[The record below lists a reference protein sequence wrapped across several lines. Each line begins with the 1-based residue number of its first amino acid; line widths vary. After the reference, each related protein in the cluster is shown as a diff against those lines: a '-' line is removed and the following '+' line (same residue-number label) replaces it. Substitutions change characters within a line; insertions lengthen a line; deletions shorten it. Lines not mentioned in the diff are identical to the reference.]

1 MSEQMMLLRHGTA
14 VELPAA
20 AIIEAAK
27 RDIERYIRFQHEG
40 KKPDPVL
47 GYLGPYEDEPRRYA
61 FLPAHIKK
69 ARSVRELLL
78 IAAQAE
84 YVADKTTV
92 RNRAILY
99 MRSDRLVDIA
109 ETLP

>member
-14 VELPAA
+14 VDLPAG

-27 RDIERYIRFQHEG
+27 RDIDRYQRFQNEHQPGPNGE
-40 KKPDPVL
+40 
-47 GYLGPYEDEPRRYA
+47 YRGPYEDEPRRYA

-92 RNRAILY
+92 RNRAMLY
-99 MRSDRLVDIA
+99 MRPDRLVDIA
-109 ETLP
+109 ESLP